1 MNFFKISRLNIIHYF
16 FVLICMLLIPSAVLH
31 SIVGA
36 NERTIFLISVPVLL
50 FLIFLIFGTGMPI
63 ITPGLVIFLITTG
76 FFGSV
81 ISGASSQLF
90 MALVLAFSIFIG
102 YKLSVLIINPRV
114 LKILTFFLLL
124 LLIGGIVGVLYSLAG
139 GEPQL
144 ELQVVYRVSKLY
156 LTTFSLSTIGDLIR
170 PSGIFEEPGSF
181 AMYAVIVTMYND
193 ILGKNQKLNFLII
206 FMIIFT
212 GSLAGLSMSIL
223 YFFTSNSM
231 RSKKN
236 KKIRLIIIFAI
247 VFTVIVSAFST
258 SNSGTV
264 FELFYSDRISIDDGK
279 LSGDNRSNQIY
290 EFFSLVNKDILL
302 KGSKA
307 IGIQNETDQSSNP
320 FSIVY
325 AYGLIISIPYYFILS
340 YLIYVTFSKG
350 IGRSYS
356 SFGLFLLL
364 LQRPYLYHMSWSILI
379 ASLIWLIYLDSKFQ
393 LGEGI

>member
-1 MNFFKISRLNIIHYF
+1 
-16 FVLICMLLIPSAVLH
+16 
-31 SIVGA
+31 
-36 NERTIFLISVPVLL
+36 
-50 FLIFLIFGTGMPI
+50 
-63 ITPGLVIFLITTG
+63 
-76 FFGSV
+76 
-81 ISGASSQLF
+81 
-90 MALVLAFSIFIG
+90 
-102 YKLSVLIINPRV
+102 
-114 LKILTFFLLL
+114 
-124 LLIGGIVGVLYSLAG
+124 
-139 GEPQL
+139 
-144 ELQVVYRVSKLY
+144 
-156 LTTFSLSTIGDLIR
+156 
-170 PSGIFEEPGSF
+170 
-181 AMYAVIVTMYND
+181 
-193 ILGKNQKLNFLII
+193 
-206 FMIIFT
+206 
-212 GSLAGLSMSIL
+212 
-223 YFFTSNSM
+223 M